1 RSGADGHLPGAG
13 PRDGVDRP
21 RPLDL
26 LARRPSRRHVLNA
39 CRRLTAMPAS
49 YKLDVARRI
58 VFSKG
63 WGDLTDADVLAHS
76 VNLKANPRFESRFQ
90 QIYDFRELTSIRVT
104 SGGVRSVAA
113 HRPFERDARRAM
125 VTSTD
130 EGFGMLRMFASYV
143 DADPDQM
150 RIFRDLGP

>member
-1 RSGADGHLPGAG
+1 
-13 PRDGVDRP
+13 
-21 RPLDL
+21 
-26 LARRPSRRHVLNA
+26 
-39 CRRLTAMPAS
+39 MPCS
-49 YKLDVARRI
+49 YTLDVARQI
-58 VFSKG
+58 VFSRG

-76 VNLKANPRFESRFQ
+76 VNLKADPRFEPRFRQ
-90 QIYDFRELTSIRVT
+90 VYDFRDLTAIKVT

-143 DADPDQM
+143 DANPDQT
-150 RIFRDLGP
+150 RIFRDLG